1 MTKEGYKTVIIRKE
15 IHELVSKQ
23 AQSEGVSIAEIVNKA
38 VERYV
43 HTRKDLEERI
53 KLVIQTLD
61 RLEKDFPS

>member
-15 IHELVSKQ
+15 IHELVTKQ

-43 HTRKDLEERI
+43 HKRKDLEERI